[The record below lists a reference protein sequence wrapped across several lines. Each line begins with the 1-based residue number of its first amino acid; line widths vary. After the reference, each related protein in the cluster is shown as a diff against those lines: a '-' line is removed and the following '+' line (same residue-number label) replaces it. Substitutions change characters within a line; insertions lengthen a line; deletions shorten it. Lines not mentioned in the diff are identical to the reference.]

1 MNKLEE
7 NKFNDAF
14 IRYFGSVLSHSINHN
29 CYNNLSK
36 ESLERIE
43 RINNEADRR
52 YKNNLNNDNQ
62 YWW

>member
-14 IRYFGSVLSHSINHN
+14 IRYFGSALSHSINHN

-36 ESLERIE
+36 EGFRENR
-43 RINNEADRR
+43 NN
-52 YKNNLNNDNQ
+52 
-62 YWW
+62 